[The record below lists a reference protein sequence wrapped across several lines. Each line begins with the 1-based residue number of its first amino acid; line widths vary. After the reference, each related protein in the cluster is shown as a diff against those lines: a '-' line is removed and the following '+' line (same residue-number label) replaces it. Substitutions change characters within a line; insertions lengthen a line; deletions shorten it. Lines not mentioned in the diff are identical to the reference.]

1 MVVAASGLLLVVAG
15 CTCGWWWQAML
26 VYGGEFVT
34 VLCLCL
40 CTVVGLF
47 CIYSFI
53 LMVFF

>member
-1 MVVAASGLLLVVAG
+1 MVVAASGLWLVVAG

-40 CTVVGLF
+40 CTVVGF
-47 CIYSFI
+47 YFVYI
-53 LMVFF
+53 LLY